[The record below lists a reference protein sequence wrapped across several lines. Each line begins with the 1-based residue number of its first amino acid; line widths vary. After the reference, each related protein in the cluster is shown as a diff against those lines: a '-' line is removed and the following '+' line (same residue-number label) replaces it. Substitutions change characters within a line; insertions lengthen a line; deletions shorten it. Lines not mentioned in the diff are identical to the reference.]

1 MSVCREFGEKR
12 QKILMNEFEKSIVAG
27 KKMQLREYK
36 TSDCEQ
42 LAKLFFQTVHSVNVK
57 DYTRE
62 QLGAW
67 ATGTVDLKEW
77 DKSFLKH
84 HTIVAIENTE
94 IVGFGDIDGSGYL
107 DRLFVHKDCQRQGI
121 ATAICDRLERSVSA
135 PKFSTYASITAK
147 PFFEKRGYHVTK
159 TQQVQRNGVLLT
171 NYVMEKEN

>member
-42 LAKLFFQTVHSVNVK
+42 LAKLFFQTVHSVNAK

-107 DRLFVHKDCQRQGI
+107 DRLFVHREHQREGI
-121 ATAICDRLERSVSA
+121 ASAICDKLEQAVSGR
-135 PKFSTYASITAK
+135 KITTHSSITAR
-147 PFFEKRGYHVTK
+147 PFFEHRGYRVIQEQT
-159 TQQVQRNGVLLT
+159 VIRNGIALT
-171 NYVMEKEN
+171 NFIMEK